1 MYWLQRRKQT
11 IKHADKNQYGYH
23 KLFQNKSKNT
33 RARARARTTRK
44 NCKSQTQWRMIEPS
58 VDDVRVLARHSCIGR
73 YPANTAS
80 KKSHAGG
87 NQVTHAQ
94 TLSPSHKVPSASSNG
109 CKKRKSE
116 KSPTRRPASR
126 IATRS
131 GYQTSSSSSS
141 LFSFRSV
148 NIASG
153 SKVRVPSLTPS
164 ANSI

>member
-11 IKHADKNQYGYH
+11 IKHTDKNQYGYH

-80 KKSHAGG
+80 KSHAGG

-141 LFSFRSV
+141 FFSFRSV

>member
-23 KLFQNKSKNT
+23 KLFQNKEQEHKSKSKSKNN
-33 RARARARTTRK
+33 K
-44 NCKSQTQWRMIEPS
+44 KELQSQTQWRMIEPS

-80 KKSHAGG
+80 KSHAGG

-131 GYQTSSSSSS
+131 GCQTSSSSSS
-141 LFSFRSV
+141 FFSFRSV